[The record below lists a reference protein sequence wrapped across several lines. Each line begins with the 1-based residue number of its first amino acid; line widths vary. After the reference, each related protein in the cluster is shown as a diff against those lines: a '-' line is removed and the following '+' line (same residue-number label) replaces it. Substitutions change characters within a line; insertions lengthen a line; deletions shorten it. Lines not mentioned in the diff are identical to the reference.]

1 MRVILGLLNVL
12 KVKSLHISQKILE
25 TIEASLDLLCAC
37 KEEKA
42 VQNILGSQLD
52 CQVRYTIYSDKYPNV
67 EIDLFGENYAIEVKF
82 NKSYY
87 DGISQ
92 VLILKYLYKINTVIL
107 LHIHKYLDSKFTNAF
122 KELAKK
128 LGFIG
133 ILINQ
138 RVKSLE
144 VVHQDEG
151 L

>member
-1 MRVILGLLNVL
+1 M
-12 KVKSLHISQKILE
+12 VKSLYISRKIIK
-25 TIEASLDLLCAC
+25 TIDSSLDLLCAC
-37 KEEKA
+37 KRERT
-42 VQNILGSQLD
+42 VQNILGNQLD
-52 CQVRYTIYSDKYPNV
+52 CQVRYTLSSVKYPNV
-67 EIDLFGENYAIEVKF
+67 EIDLLGENYAIEVKF

-87 DGISQ
+87 NGISQ

-138 RVKSLE
+138 RVKSLD